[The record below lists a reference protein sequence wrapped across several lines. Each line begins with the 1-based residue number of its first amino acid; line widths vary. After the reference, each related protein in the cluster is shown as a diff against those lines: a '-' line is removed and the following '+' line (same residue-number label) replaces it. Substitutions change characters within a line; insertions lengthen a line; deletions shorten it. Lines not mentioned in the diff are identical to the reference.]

1 MNRIISK
8 GWRDSASLI
17 VLNKQCRGSLSP
29 RERPCVNYEVL
40 LQTRTSRASFPNSVV
55 FPGGV
60 DEPADTSPDW
70 LDLLRSFG
78 YSNTDFDA
86 LHHAGDPVTPIFQPD
101 PVKRLV
107 TNIYKLSL

>member
-8 GWRDSASLI
+8 SWRDSASLI
-17 VLNKQCRGSLSP
+17 VLNKRVQDSLS
-29 RERPCVNYEVL
+29 RSDRAGVNYEVL

-60 DEPADTSPDW
+60 HEAADASTHW

-78 YSNTDFDA
+78 YSDNDFDV

-101 PVKRLV
+101 PTKR
-107 TNIYKLSL
+107 